1 MILGLAGIL
10 DQERL
15 DRIGDVL
22 GAARFA
28 DGAATAGWHAR
39 LVKQNRQ
46 AAREEGTNEAAA
58 LVQQALEG
66 SDVFRSGVLPKR
78 LVLPLFAR
86 YEPGMTYGSHV
97 DDALMAA
104 SEGRLRTDVAVTVFL
119 SPPESYEG
127 GELVVEETAGERSF
141 KLPAGAAVAYP
152 ATTLH
157 RVAPVTRGVRL
168 VAVTWVE
175 SFVRDAA
182 HREILFDLDQARRA
196 IFAEKGKS
204 REFDLV
210 SKSYS
215 NLLRRWA
222 ET

>member
-1 MILGLAGIL
+1 MILGLGDIL
-10 DQERL
+10 DQQRL
-15 DRIGDVL
+15 DRIGAAL
-22 GAARFA
+22 SGAQFA
-28 DGAATAGWHAR
+28 DGTATAGWHAR
-39 LVKQNRQ
+39 VVKKNRQ
-46 AAREEGTNEAAA
+46 AMREARTNEAAA
-58 LVQQALEG
+58 LVQQALEQ

-78 LVLPLFAR
+78 FVLPLFAR

-104 SEGRLRTDVAVTVFL
+104 SEGRLRTDVAATVFL
-119 SPPESYEG
+119 SPPASYEG
-127 GELVVEETAGERSF
+127 GELVIEETAGERIF
-141 KLPAGAAVAYP
+141 KLPAGSAVVYP

-157 RVAPVTRGVRL
+157 RVAPVARGVRL
-168 VAVTWVE
+168 VAVTWIE

-182 HREILFDLDQARRA
+182 QREMLFDLDQARRA

-210 SKSYS
+210 SKTYS

>member
-1 MILGLAGIL
+1 MILGLGDIL
-10 DQERL
+10 DRQRL
-15 DRIGDVL
+15 DRIGEAL
-22 GAARFA
+22 AESQFA
-28 DGAATAGWHAR
+28 DGTATAGWHAR
-39 LVKQNRQ
+39 LVKKNRQ
-46 AAREEGTNEAAA
+46 AARGQTTNEAAA
-58 LVQQALEG
+58 LVQQALEE

-78 LVLPLFAR
+78 FVLPLFAR

-104 SEGRLRTDVAVTVFL
+104 SDGRLRTDLAATVFL

-127 GELVVEETAGERSF
+127 GELVIEETAGERTF
-141 KLPAGAAVAYP
+141 KLPAGSAVVYP

-168 VAVTWVE
+168 VAVTWIE

-182 HREILFDLDQARRA
+182 QREMLFDLDQARRA

-210 SKSYS
+210 SKTYS

-222 ET
+222 QA